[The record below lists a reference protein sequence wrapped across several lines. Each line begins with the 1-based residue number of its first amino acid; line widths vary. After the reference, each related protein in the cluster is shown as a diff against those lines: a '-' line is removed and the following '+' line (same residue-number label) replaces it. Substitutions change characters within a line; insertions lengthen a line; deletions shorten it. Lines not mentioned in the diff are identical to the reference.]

1 MKISGILAVLLTTVL
16 MADLAYF
23 ERDVNVAQ
31 LVQCKAFFKAEND
44 VKTIYLLN
52 GQKLEFKDEFLNNDK
67 EYKILLY
74 TLKGCF
80 FKEKYLIY
88 SDFMPD
94 SEAYHAV
101 DLRNGNEIELDG
113 MPHLSPNQHYFVTEA
128 DESRRLSV
136 YTLSDERI
144 LKVFF
149 HRFPEHCVV
158 QHPLWLDDQS
168 LHFEV
173 ECDGLFDGD
182 TNTTKAGT
190 KETLKLIQKNL
201 QWEIQ
206 QP

>member
-1 MKISGILAVLLTTVL
+1 MKTSGILAVLLMTVL

-31 LVQCKAFFKAEND
+31 LAQCKAFFKAEND

-52 GQKLEFKDEFLNNDK
+52 GEKLEFKDEFLNNDK

-94 SEAYHAV
+94 SEAYHAI

-128 DESRRLSV
+128 DESRLLSV
-136 YTLSDERI
+136 YTLSEERI
-144 LKVFF
+144 VKVFF
-149 HRFPEHCVV
+149 HRVPEHCVV
-158 QHPLWLDDQS
+158 QHTLWLDDQS
-168 LHFEV
+168 LSFEV
-173 ECDGLFDGD
+173 ECDGLFDSD

-201 QWEIQ
+201 QWEIK

>member
-1 MKISGILAVLLTTVL
+1 MKTSGILALLLMTVL

-31 LVQCKAFFKAEND
+31 LAQCKAFFKAEND

-52 GQKLEFKDEFLNNDK
+52 GEKLEFKDEFLNNDK

-94 SEAYHAV
+94 SEAYHAI

-128 DESRRLSV
+128 DESRLLSV
-136 YTLSDERI
+136 YTLSEERI
-144 LKVFF
+144 VKVFF
-149 HRFPEHCVV
+149 HRVPEHCVV
-158 QHPLWLDDQS
+158 QHTLWLDDQS
-168 LHFEV
+168 LSFEV
-173 ECDGLFDGD
+173 ECDGLFDSD

-201 QWEIQ
+201 QWEIK

>member
-1 MKISGILAVLLTTVL
+1 MKLYGILTVFLVTVL
-16 MADLAYF
+16 MADLDYF

-31 LVQCKAFFKAEND
+31 LAQCKAFFKAEND

-52 GQKLEFKDEFLNNDK
+52 GQKLELKDEFLNDDK
-67 EYKILLY
+67 EYKVLLY

-94 SEAYHAV
+94 SEVYHAV

-113 MPHLSPNQHYFVTEA
+113 MPHLSPNQHLFVTEA

-136 YTLSDERI
+136 YTLSEERI
-144 LKVFF
+144 VKVFF
-149 HRFPEHCVV
+149 HRVPEHCVV
-158 QHPLWLDDQS
+158 QNTLWLDDQS
-168 LHFEV
+168 LRFEV
-173 ECDGLFDGD
+173 ECDGVFERD

-201 QWEIQ
+201 QWEIK